1 VFGAQAI
8 SPYQQIIEKTK
19 NLSMRANAIAISI
32 DKKIKNVEQQVISF
46 LKSILNSKYTF
57 S

>member
-32 DKKIKNVEQQVISF
+32 DKKIKNVDNAAQVCF
-46 LKSILNSKYTF
+46 
-57 S
+57 